1 MDKRIPKGMHRMPD
15 GTLMKDSE
23 HGEDCMCER
32 CMKHR
37 DAYENYADGGIVEQ
51 AKELYDVAQ
60 NFPEEF
66 DRAYDFFKGEMGK
79 IYDFW
84 ADVFGF
90 RRGGAVSKFGG
101 HVKAGRKIGA

>member
-1 MDKRIPKGMHRMPD
+1 MDKPIPKGMHRMPD
-15 GTLMKDSE
+15 GKLMLDSD
-23 HGEDCMCER
+23 H
-32 CMKHR
+32 K
-37 DAYENYADGGIVEQ
+37 AYADGGVVEQ

-66 DRAYDFFKGEMGK
+66 DRAYNHFKGEMGK

-90 RRGGAVSKFGG
+90 RRGGKVRGNGIGF
-101 HVKAGRKIGA
+101 RK

>member
-23 HGEDCMCER
+23 HGT
-32 CMKHR
+32 
-37 DAYENYADGGIVEQ
+37 YENYADGGVVEQ
-51 AKELYDVAQ
+51 AKELYEVAQ
-60 NFPEEF
+60 NYPDEF
-66 DRAYDFFKGEMGK
+66 DRAYNHFKGEMGK

-84 ADVFGF
+84 ADIFGF

-101 HVKAGRKIGA
+101 RVKAGRKIGA